1 MPSVDVFSK
10 AGAKVGSVELPAV
23 FSSPVNEALM
33 HQAVVSQL
41 AGRRTGTHASK
52 KRDDVAGGGRKPWKQ
67 KGTGRARQGSTRSP
81 QWKGGGVVFGPQVR
95 SHETPMPKRMRRAAL
110 LGALAAKVETLK
122 VVDVLG
128 IEAPKTQIITKMCV
142 ALSAGK
148 RVLVVAPTVDSA
160 LVKSAANIPY
170 LMVLRA
176 DSLNLVDLINADTII
191 VEQSALATIQ
201 EVYG

>member
-23 FSSPVNEALM
+23 FSSPVNQALM
-33 HQAVVSQL
+33 HQAAVSQL
-41 AGRRTGTHASK
+41 AGRRTGTHATK
-52 KRDDVAGGGRKPWKQ
+52 

-110 LGALAAKVETLK
+110 LGALSAKVDTLK
-122 VVDVLG
+122 VVDEFG
-128 IEAPKTQIITKMCV
+128 MQTPKTQVISKMCL

-160 LVKSAANIPY
+160 LVKSAANIP
-170 LMVLRA
+170 LLAVLRA
-176 DSLNLVDLINADTII
+176 DSLNLVDLMNADTII
-191 VEQSALATIQ
+191 VEKAALATIQ

>member
-1 MPSVDVFSK
+1 
-10 AGAKVGSVELPAV
+10 
-23 FSSPVNEALM
+23 
-33 HQAVVSQL
+33 
-41 AGRRTGTHASK
+41 
-52 KRDDVAGGGRKPWKQ
+52 
-67 KGTGRARQGSTRSP
+67 
-81 QWKGGGVVFGPQVR
+81 
-95 SHETPMPKRMRRAAL
+95 MPKRMRRAAL

-128 IEAPKTQIITKMCV
+128 IEAPKTQVITKMCV

-191 VEQSALATIQ
+191 VEQSALATRNLEREIGRLIEGAKAGHAAGIQ
-201 EVYG
+201 VGHRVSDPLHLVLDGDHHVGGFERGGRIQALAHPGRSAGAVNGLCDVERAVGGDCR

>member
-1 MPSVDVFSK
+1 
-10 AGAKVGSVELPAV
+10 
-23 FSSPVNEALM
+23 
-33 HQAVVSQL
+33 
-41 AGRRTGTHASK
+41 
-52 KRDDVAGGGRKPWKQ
+52 
-67 KGTGRARQGSTRSP
+67 
-81 QWKGGGVVFGPQVR
+81 
-95 SHETPMPKRMRRAAL
+95 MRRAAL
-110 LGALAAKVETLK
+110 LGALTAKVETLK

-128 IEAPKTQIITKMCV
+128 IEAPKTQVITKMCV

-170 LMVLRA
+170 LLVLRA

-191 VEQSALATIQ
+191 VEPSALATIQ